1 VVKVLAVLD
10 YMFHGSCRKV
20 SKVLSM
26 ALEPISKS
34 AVHYL
39 AKRVS
44 EIRVS
49 KEPRYRSCIAV
60 DETKLRVKKS
70 YVYVWSAVDVDSK
83 ELLALEASYGR
94 SSLNALSFLK
104 KALKMCT
111 NKPLVLVDRGPWYRW
126 AFERLGLEYRHERL
140 GMRNRVERFFR
151 YLKERT
157 MVFHHKMSARDHIQG
172 INKPQAIP
180 NPIHNILPGYEDREV
195 SENAYLDTISQHKG
209 RDKAVASSYCF
220 P

>member
-1 VVKVLAVLD
+1 
-10 YMFHGSCRKV
+10 MFHGSCRKV
-20 SKVLSM
+20 SKVLSL

-44 EIRVS
+44 EIRVA
-49 KEPRYRSCIAV
+49 KEPRYRRCIAV

-111 NKPLVLVDRGPWYRW
+111 NKPLVLVDKGPWYRW
-126 AFERLGLEYRHERL
+126 AFERLGLECRYERF
-140 GMRNRVERFFR
+140 GVRNRVERFFR
-151 YLKERT
+151 YLKGENC
-157 MVFHHKMSARDHIQG
+157 S
-172 INKPQAIP
+172 IP
-180 NPIHNILPGYEDREV
+180 P
-195 SENAYLDTISQHKG
+195 
-209 RDKAVASSYCF
+209 
-220 P
+220 

>member
-1 VVKVLAVLD
+1 MD

-44 EIRVS
+44 SVKVA
-49 KEPRYRSCIAV
+49 KEPRYRRCIAV

-70 YVYVWSAVDVDSK
+70 YVYIWSAVDVDSK

-94 SSLNALSFLK
+94 SCLNALAFLK

-111 NKPLVLVDRGPWYRW
+111 NKPLVLVDKGPWYSG
-126 AFERLGLEYRHERL
+126 RLRGL
-140 GMRNRVERFFR
+140 G
-151 YLKERT
+151 
-157 MVFHHKMSARDHIQG
+157 
-172 INKPQAIP
+172 
-180 NPIHNILPGYEDREV
+180 
-195 SENAYLDTISQHKG
+195 
-209 RDKAVASSYCF
+209 
-220 P
+220 